1 MPKKGT
7 TNNPKGREKGVP
19 NKLTK
24 LNKEALSLLAELN
37 LPKMQQALEMVYL
50 ESPKDY
56 IDLNL
61 KIYEYILP
69 KLARVDGNLSS
80 DVKIEVLAGPITID
94 EKENTTITV
103 NANPIEDKG
112 TEN

>member
-7 TNNPKGREKGVP
+7 TNNPNGREKGVP

-24 LNKEALSLLAELN
+24 LNKEALSALAEFN
-37 LPKMQQALEMVYL
+37 LPKVQQALELVYL

-56 IDLNL
+56 VDLNL

-69 KLARVDGNLSS
+69 KLARVDANLSG

-94 EKENTTITV
+94 EENNATITV

-112 TEN
+112 MED